1 MRLDLLAALSGA
13 MIAVQARVNGELSHQ
28 LNNGLQAA
36 FVSFGSGLLI
46 ILLIT
51 PFSSQIK
58 EGIVNLRAA
67 VKNKEIA
74 RWKLLA
80 GALGGSFV
88 AIQTQ
93 IVPLIGVAIYSVA
106 SIAGQTAMSLIVD
119 RIGLTGGGKKLIS
132 PRRVL
137 AAVLTVIAVLV
148 SVWDRI
154 DANNLSMFAVTAGGI
169 AGAIVGVQRA
179 LNGQINEYSHQ
190 SFTTSLLNFIT
201 GTSFLMILIA
211 IGLVIGRN
219 ELSPLPSN
227 PWWIYTGGVIG
238 VIYIAFTS
246 TIVQH
251 LGVLTFTLFSV
262 GGQLVGSLVIDL
274 VSPTKG
280 VSVSAYLV
288 TGIFMTYAG
297 VIGVI
302 YIAFISTIVQHLG
315 VLTFTLFSV
324 GGQLISSLII
334 DFVSPTNGVRV
345 SYYLITGIAMTY
357 LGVIAGGVGSSRVKK
372 PQKQ

>member
-1 MRLDLLAALSGA
+1 MRLDFLAALSGA
-13 MIAVQARVNGELSHQ
+13 MIALQARANGELSYR
-28 LNNGLQAA
+28 LDNGLQAA
-36 FVSFGSGLLI
+36 LVSFSSGLLI

-51 PFSSQIK
+51 PFSPHIK
-58 EGIVNLRAA
+58 EGIRNLRGAISR
-67 VKNKEIA
+67 KEIA
-74 RWKLLA
+74 RWKLFA

-106 SIAGQTAMSLIVD
+106 SIAGQTAMSLVVD

-132 PRRVL
+132 PRRVM
-137 AAVLTVIAVLV
+137 AAVLTVLAVLV

-154 DANNLSMFAVTAGGI
+154 DANNLSMIAVTAGCV
-169 AGAIVGVQRA
+169 AGAVVGVQRA
-179 LNGQINEYSHQ
+179 LNGQINEHSHQ

-201 GTSFLMILIA
+201 GTTFLVILI
-211 IGLVIGRN
+211 LVGVALGQN
-219 ELSPLPSN
+219 ELSPLPAG

-262 GGQLVGSLVIDL
+262 GGQLAASLIIDL
-274 VSPTKG
+274 VSPTDG

-288 TGIFMTYAG
+288 TG
-297 VIGVI
+297 
-302 YIAFISTIVQHLG
+302 L
-315 VLTFTLFSV
+315 
-324 GGQLISSLII
+324 
-334 DFVSPTNGVRV
+334 
-345 SYYLITGIAMTY
+345 AMTY
-357 LGVIAGGVGSSRVKK
+357 IGVIAGGVSNLRVQK
-372 PQKQ
+372 PKRQ

>member
-13 MIAVQARVNGELSHQ
+13 MIALQARANGELSHR

-36 FVSFGSGLLI
+36 LVSFGSGLLI
-46 ILLIT
+46 IFVIT
-51 PFSSQIK
+51 RFNSTIK
-58 EGIVNLRAA
+58 EGIKNLRTA
-67 VKNKEIA
+67 VANKEIA
-74 RWKLLA
+74 RWKLFA

-106 SIAGQTAMSLIVD
+106 SIAGQTAMSLVVD

-137 AAVLTVIAVLV
+137 AAVLTVLAVLV

-169 AGAIVGVQRA
+169 AGAIVGIQRA

-201 GTSFLMILIA
+201 GTSFLLILIVA
-211 IGLVIGRN
+211 GLILGRN
-219 ELSPLPSN
+219 ELSPLPSG

-262 GGQLVGSLVIDL
+262 GGQLVGSLIIDL
-274 VSPTKG
+274 VSPTDG

-288 TGIFMTYAG
+288 TGIVMTYA
-297 VIGVI
+297 
-302 YIAFISTIVQHLG
+302 
-315 VLTFTLFSV
+315 
-324 GGQLISSLII
+324 
-334 DFVSPTNGVRV
+334 
-345 SYYLITGIAMTY
+345 
-357 LGVIAGGVGSSRVKK
+357 GVIAGGVGSSRVKK
-372 PQKQ
+372 PQKL

>member
-13 MIAVQARVNGELSHQ
+13 MIALQARANGELSHQ

-36 FVSFGSGLLI
+36 LVSFGSGLLI
-46 ILLIT
+46 IFVIT
-51 PFSSQIK
+51 LFNSKIK
-58 EGIVNLRAA
+58 AGIKNLRQA
-67 VKNKEIA
+67 VANKEIA
-74 RWKLLA
+74 RWKLFA

-137 AAVLTVIAVLV
+137 AAFLTVLAVLV

-154 DANNLSMFAVTAGGI
+154 DANDLSMLAVTAGGI
-169 AGAIVGVQRA
+169 AGAVVGVQRA
-179 LNGQINEYSHQ
+179 LNGQINEHSQQ
-190 SFTTSLLNFIT
+190 SFTTSLLNFMT
-201 GTSFLMILIA
+201 GTAFLLILII
-211 IGLVIGRN
+211 IGMIVGRN
-219 ELSPLPSN
+219 ELSPLPSG
-227 PWWIYTGGVIG
+227 PWWIYTGGVIS

-274 VSPTKG
+274 VSPTDG

-288 TGIFMTYAG
+288 TGIVMTYAG
-297 VIGVI
+297 VV
-302 YIAFISTIVQHLG
+302 
-315 VLTFTLFSV
+315 
-324 GGQLISSLII
+324 
-334 DFVSPTNGVRV
+334 
-345 SYYLITGIAMTY
+345 
-357 LGVIAGGVGSSRVKK
+357 AGGVSNQRVRK
-372 PQKQ
+372 

>member
-13 MIAVQARVNGELSHQ
+13 MIALQARANGELS
-28 LNNGLQAA
+28 LRLDNGLQAA
-36 FVSFGSGLLI
+36 LVSFSSGLLM

-51 PFSSQIK
+51 PFSPHIK
-58 EGIVNLRAA
+58 EGIKNLRTA
-67 VKNKEIA
+67 VANKEIA
-74 RWKLLA
+74 RWKLFA

-106 SIAGQTAMSLIVD
+106 SIAGQTAMSLVVD

-132 PRRVL
+132 PRRVI

-154 DANNLSMFAVTAGGI
+154 DANNLSLLAVTAGCI
-169 AGAIVGVQRA
+169 AGAVVGVQRA
-179 LNGQINEYSHQ
+179 LNGQINEHSHQ

-201 GTSFLMILIA
+201 GTTFLVILIL
-211 IGLVIGRN
+211 IGVVLGKN
-219 ELSPLPSN
+219 ELSPLPAG

-262 GGQLVGSLVIDL
+262 GGQLAGSLVIDL
-274 VSPTKG
+274 VSPTDG
-280 VSVSAYLV
+280 VSVSAYL
-288 TGIFMTYAG
+288 
-297 VIGVI
+297 
-302 YIAFISTIVQHLG
+302 
-315 VLTFTLFSV
+315 
-324 GGQLISSLII
+324 
-334 DFVSPTNGVRV
+334 
-345 SYYLITGIAMTY
+345 ITGLAMTY
-357 LGVIAGGVGSSRVKK
+357 VGVIAGGVSSLRVKK
-372 PQKQ
+372 PQRQ